1 MVSLGLSWAE
11 FLVLEVKISVD
22 QGEASEKVNVI
33 STLNVWPLRQ
43 EGSLDADLLNLTVV
57 EDAELEHEGSQKFL
71 WFSY

>member
-22 QGEASEKVNVI
+22 QGEASEKMNVI

-43 EGSLDADLLNLTVV
+43 ERGLDVDLLNLADV
-57 EDAELEHEGSQKFL
+57 EDADVNNRE
-71 WFSY
+71 

>member
-22 QGEASEKVNVI
+22 QGETGENVNVI

-43 EGSLDADLLNLTVV
+43 ERGLDVDLLNLADV
-57 EDAELEHEGSQKFL
+57 EDAELEHEGSQKLL
-71 WFSY
+71 WFSD